1 MTTGARFLRAPHL
14 EARAADERD
23 QTGRLHCLG
32 QLCLAAAQQPSFSSN
47 AKWPL
52 DWTAG
57 SRYPSEAAAALAGR
71 RALTAGEAD
80 RAPAALGASGYSS

>member
-47 AKWPL
+47 AKWATGL
-52 DWTAG
+52 DGRQQISIG
-57 SRYPSEAAAALAGR
+57 SSR
-71 RALTAGEAD
+71 RARRQAGID
-80 RAPAALGASGYSS
+80 RR